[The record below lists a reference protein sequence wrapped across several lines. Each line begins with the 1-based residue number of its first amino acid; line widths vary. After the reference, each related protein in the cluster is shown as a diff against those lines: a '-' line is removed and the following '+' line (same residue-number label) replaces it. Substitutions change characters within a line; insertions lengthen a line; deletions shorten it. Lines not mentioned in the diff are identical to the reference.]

1 MPVKV
6 LLKNAFV
13 VNVFTDELVKQNVLI
28 EDDRIIGVGDYTE
41 DDLRSPKEA
50 GETDGTSAGGGEKT
64 ATADTQVY
72 DLKGRI
78 ICPGLI
84 DGHIHIESTMMI
96 PDELARTVLPH
107 GTTAIVADPHE
118 IANVCGADGI
128 RYMLKVSENL
138 PMDFFFT
145 ASSCVPSTSF
155 DETGAE
161 MHAED
166 LREFYNEPR
175 ILGLAEMMN
184 YPGVLFKDPDVLNK
198 IKDAK
203 AAGKVVDGHAPLL
216 SGKDLDAY
224 VAAGVESD
232 HECSNLKEAVE
243 KLSKGQYIMIREGTA
258 ARNLESLIGLFDPK
272 YNRRCLLVTDDCHP
286 TDLLHKGHIDNIIR
300 RAAECGANPIVAIRM
315 ASLQAAEYFRL
326 YGYGAVAPGYIANL
340 TIVDDLK
347 SFHVTDVFV
356 HGKAVVRKSGLVDF
370 EHPKADKEL
379 EERVRD
385 TFRVEPLK
393 EEDFRIH
400 ESNGPCRVIG
410 VIPGQIITEERIEDI
425 HFDINSGIDVKR
437 DLLKIAVIERH
448 HGTGHIGL
456 GFIKGIGI
464 REGAMASSVSHDS
477 HNIIVIGASDAD
489 MAVAANRIIAM
500 GGGNV
505 VVKNGEDI
513 ARMALPIAGL
523 MSDFPAEETA
533 AFNANVRQA
542 VYELGAPAD
551 VEPFMNMA
559 FVSLPVIP
567 ALKMSTQ
574 GLIDVTGFRR
584 VSLKL

>member
-1 MPVKV
+1 MKV

-28 EDDRIIGVGDYTE
+28 EDERTIGVGDYTQ
-41 DDLRSPKEA
+41 
-50 GETDGTSAGGGEKT
+50 
-64 ATADTQVY
+64 ADEIC

-84 DGHIHIESTMMI
+84 DGHVHIESTMMI
-96 PDELARTVLPH
+96 PDELARTILPH

-128 RYMLKVSENL
+128 RYMLRASENL

-145 ASSCVPSTSF
+145 ASSCVPATPF

-166 LREFYNEPR
+166 LKEFYREPR

-184 YPGVLFKDPDVLNK
+184 YPGVLFKDPDVLAK
-198 IKDAK
+198 IADAK

-232 HECSNLKEAVE
+232 HECSNLEEAVE
-243 KLSKGQYIMIREGTA
+243 KLSRGQYIMIREGTA

-272 YNRRCLLVTDDCHP
+272 YNHRCLLVTDDCHP

-300 RAAECGANPIVAIRM
+300 RAAECGANPIVAVRM

-326 YGYGAVAPGYIANL
+326 RGYGAVAPGCIANL

-347 SFHVTDVFV
+347 AFHVTDVFV
-356 HGKAVVRKSGLVDF
+356 HGKRAVRNSKLVDF
-370 EHPKADKEL
+370 EHPKADQAL
-379 EERVRD
+379 EKRVRD
-385 TFRVEPLK
+385 TFKVKPLT
-393 EEDFRIH
+393 EEDFVIH
-400 ESNGPCRVIG
+400 ESNGLCRIIG
-410 VIPGQIITEERIEDI
+410 VIPGQIITEERIEEI
-425 HFDINSGIDVKR
+425 HFDVNSGIDVNR
-437 DLLKIAVIERH
+437 DILKIAVIERH
-448 HGTGHIGL
+448 RGTGHIGL

-477 HNIIVIGASDAD
+477 HNIIVIGTSDAD
-489 MAVAANRIIAM
+489 MAAAANKIIDM

-505 VVKNGEDI
+505 VVKDGEDI

-523 MSDFPAEETA
+523 MADFPAADTA
-533 AFNANVRQA
+533 AFNAKVRQA
-542 VYELGAPAD
+542 VYELGAPVN

-574 GLIDVTGFRR
+574 GLIDVNKFER
-584 VSLKL
+584 VSLKIQ